1 MLFVAEILQPEREKS
16 RVALFL
22 AGTVGSSVR
31 TLYSLLLLGAGVPG
45 LHY

>member
-22 AGTVGSSVR
+22 AGTVPYESVV
-31 TLYSLLLLGAGVPG
+31 YSYLAVGI
-45 LHY
+45 